1 MPNLDLNK
9 RREERKNNN
18 NLGVTIGDK
27 TYLIPLGT
35 SLKVKE
41 LSKLD
46 KQDAVMAFFE
56 KYLGKEI
63 MDELSVDD
71 FTAIA
76 EAWSKATEEAN
87 GGGKTSGE

>member
-1 MPNLDLNK
+1 MPNFDLNK
-9 RREERKNNN
+9 RREERKENN
-18 NLGVTIGDK
+18 NLGVIIGDK
-27 TYLIPLGT
+27 TYFIPLGT
-35 SLKVKE
+35 ALKVKE

-46 KQDAVMAFFE
+46 KQDEVMKFFE

-76 EAWSKATEEAN
+76 EAWGKATQEAN
-87 GGGKTSGE
+87 GGKPTGE